1 MRLVPA
7 LPPPGGATVLVH
19 ERQRLA
25 QAAVTRRNPRK
36 LPETRSLAM
45 LLESAAK
52 PETMRPTLSR
62 RFSVAPMMDWTDR
75 HCRYFLR
82 QLSSRALLYTEMV
95 TTGALLHGDARRF
108 LRYHED
114 EHPLALQLGG
124 SNPDELAACARLA
137 EEHGYDEVNLN
148 VGCPSDRVQNNMIGA
163 CLMAHPQRV
172 ADCIRAM
179 QDAVSIPVTVKHRIG
194 INGRDSYAELCDFV
208 GTVHDAGCTSF
219 TVHAR
224 IAILEGLSPKENR
237 EVPPLRYEVAA
248 QLKQDFPDLEIV
260 LNGGI
265 KTLEECQQHL
275 QTFDGV
281 MLGREAYHN
290 PYLLAHVDQQLFAL
304 ERPVISRADAL
315 QRMQPYIEKHLAE
328 GGAMHHV
335 TRHVLGLAQGFPGAR
350 RFRQLL
356 SVDVHK
362 TQNPLLLLEQAI
374 ELLAGH

>member
-1 MRLVPA
+1 MSVQSP
-7 LPPPGGATVLVH
+7 
-19 ERQRLA
+19 ENLA
-25 QAAVTRRNPRK
+25 SSRK
-36 LPETRSLAM
+36 
-45 LLESAAK
+45 SAC
-52 PETMRPTLSR
+52 R

-75 HCRYFLR
+75 HCRFFLR

-95 TTGALLHGDARRF
+95 TTGALLHNDADRF
-108 LRYHED
+108 LRYDEC

-124 SNPDELAACARLA
+124 SNPGELAACTKMA

-163 CLMAHPQRV
+163 CLMGYPQLV
-172 ADCIRAM
+172 ADCVKAM

-208 GTVHDAGCTSF
+208 GTVRAAGCNSF

-248 QLKQDFPDLEIV
+248 QLKQDFPDLEII

-275 QTFDGV
+275 RIFDGV

-290 PYLLAHVDQQLFAL
+290 PYLLAQVDQLLFGL
-304 ERPVISRADAL
+304 EQPAISRAEAL
-315 QRMQPYIEKHLAE
+315 ARMRPYIERHIAD
-328 GGAMHHV
+328 GGVMHHV
-335 TRHVLGLAQGFPGAR
+335 TRHVLGLGQGFPGAR

-362 TQNPLLLLEQAI
+362 VKDPLALLDQAG
-374 ELLAGH
+374 ELLNGR

>member
-1 MRLVPA
+1 
-7 LPPPGGATVLVH
+7 
-19 ERQRLA
+19 
-25 QAAVTRRNPRK
+25 
-36 LPETRSLAM
+36 
-45 LLESAAK
+45 
-52 PETMRPTLSR
+52 
-62 RFSVAPMMDWTDR
+62 MMDWTDR

-82 QLSSRALLYTEMV
+82 QLSSQALLYTEMV
-95 TTGALLHGDARRF
+95 TTGALLHGDRQRF
-108 LRYHED
+108 LRYDEC

-124 SNPDELAACARLA
+124 SNPADLAACARMA

-163 CLMAHPQRV
+163 CLMGHPQLV
-172 ADCIRAM
+172 AECVKAM

-208 GTVHDAGCTSF
+208 GTVHQAGCTSF

-237 EVPPLRYEVAA
+237 EIPPLRYDVAA
-248 QLKQDFPDLEIV
+248 QLKRDFPQLEII

-265 KTLEECQQHL
+265 KTLTECREHL
-275 QTFDGV
+275 QRFDGV

-290 PYLLAHVDQQLFAL
+290 PYLLAEVDQQLFDLDQPTITRAEAL
-304 ERPVISRADAL
+304 SSMR
-315 QRMQPYIEKHLAE
+315 PYIERHIAE

-362 TQNPLLLLEQAI
+362 TDQPLQVLDQAI
-374 ELLAGH
+374 ELLDGR